1 MLASMSGPLRPG
13 ASYES
18 TGYAD
23 ERIQHDHRPRPCHA
37 GTRVRMPFIMSWLP
51 AVPPSRARRTGRACV
66 LWATHTIMFYAA
78 VAQEYA
84 RSHTGVR
91 GDSSHS
97 RSRGGSPR
105 WRCWPRT
112 RARGSRMTSRPSSR
126 PTSGSGSLGPVLRV
140 VAEPMARSVPALCAQ
155 TAAVVR
161 LRTNQGTLTRGQ
173 LADRCEQLDI
183 CCE

>member
-66 LWATHTIMFYAA
+66 LWATHMIMFYAA
-78 VAQEYA
+78 VAQECTRA
-84 RSHTGVR
+84 RTGFAET
-91 GDSSHS
+91 
-97 RSRGGSPR
+97 
-105 WRCWPRT
+105 PRT
-112 RARGSRMTSRPSSR
+112 RA
-126 PTSGSGSLGPVLRV
+126 LA
-140 VAEPMARSVPALCAQ
+140 VARHGGDAGLALARE
-155 TAAVVR
+155 AAGD
-161 LRTNQGTLTRGQ
+161 LETFIPTNQWLRAVGTGP
-173 LADRCEQLDI
+173 
-183 CCE
+183 